1 MELRPQRSTRFLSGP
16 AALVC
21 AVCVAALLALGAPA
35 LAGADELVTPA
46 SPTKPPKGYRLSARE
61 AIKIADR
68 QRVVRGERR
77 ERGRLSSSAYEKA
90 PRRWQV
96 SYFEDSQERAQV
108 LVDDRTSKV
117 LEAWT
122 GPQVKWR
129 MARGYEG
136 AFGHKLNAPYVWIP
150 LCLFFL
156 APFVDFRRPLRL
168 LHLDLLVLLAFGV
181 SHVFFNRGEVATS
194 VPLVYPVLLY
204 LLARMLAIGFRRRE
218 RGERLVPYAPAWLL
232 GLGILFL
239 VGFRI
244 ALNVADSG
252 VIDVGYAGVIGADQI
267 MDGDGLYG
275 KFPEDNAHG
284 DTYGPLVYLLY
295 IPFEQ
300 AFPWS
305 GGWDDLPAAH
315 AAAIAFDLL
324 TALGLFVLGRRMR
337 AAAAGTVLGAAL
349 AYAWLAYPYSQ
360 FALQSNSNDSLV
372 AALLVWTLVVLSSPA
387 GRGVLTGAGFAAK
400 FATAALVPLLA
411 AGNGRRSL
419 RRLVFFALGLL
430 AVTAALTLPFLPDGG
445 FREIWDRTLGY
456 QADRDSP
463 FSIWGAAGGLEP
475 LQLAIAA
482 VVALLAAAVFF
493 VPRARTTGQ
502 VAALGAAVMVS
513 AQLVADHWFYLYIVW
528 FAPLVLVALFA
539 GLRTTTGASARQ
551 RGSARPDQQLL
562 DRDRPSVVAGL
573 DHDGV
578 DPRVL
583 V

>member
-1 MELRPQRSTRFLSGP
+1 MELRPQRSARFLSGL

-21 AVCVAALLALGAPA
+21 ALCVAALAALGAPA
-35 LAGADELVTPA
+35 TAGADELVTPA
-46 SPTKPPKGYRLSARE
+46 SSTKPPKGYRLSARE
-61 AIKIADR
+61 AIKIAAR
-68 QRVVRGERR
+68 QHVVREQRR
-77 ERGRLSSSAYEKA
+77 ERGRLSSSAYQKA

-96 SYFEDSQERAQV
+96 SYFEDSEERAQV
-108 LVDDRTSKV
+108 LVDDRTGKV
-117 LEAWT
+117 LEAWS

-150 LCLFFL
+150 LCLLFL
-156 APFVDFRRPLRL
+156 APFVDLRRPLRL

-181 SHVFFNRGEVATS
+181 SHIFFNRGEVATS

-218 RGERLVPYAPAWLL
+218 RGEPLVPYAPAWLL

-267 MDGDGLYG
+267 VDGDGLYG

-284 DTYGPLVYLLY
+284 DTYGSLVYLLY

-300 AFPWS
+300 ALPWS
-305 GGWDDLPAAH
+305 GAWDDLPAAH
-315 AAAIAFDLL
+315 AAAIGFDLF

-372 AALLVWTLVVLSSPA
+372 AALLVWTLVVITSPL

-400 FATAALVPLLA
+400 FATASLVPLLA
-411 AGNGRRSL
+411 AGNGRRSP
-419 RRLVFFALGLL
+419 RSLVFFAVALL
-430 AVTAALTLPFLPDGG
+430 AATAALILPFLPDGG

-463 FSIWGAAGGLEP
+463 FSIWGSVGGLDP
-475 LQLAIAA
+475 LQIAIVGA
-482 VVALLAAAVFF
+482 VALFAAAVFF
-493 VPRARTTGQ
+493 VPRWRTTAQ
-502 VAALGAAVMVS
+502 VAALGAAVLIS

-528 FAPLVLVALFA
+528 FSPLVLVALFA
-539 GLRTTTGASARQ
+539 GLRSTAGARGR
-551 RGSARPDQQLL
+551 RGSSAGVDENLL
-562 DRDRPSVVAGL
+562 DRGRPAIRAGV
-573 DHDGV
+573 DNDGV
-578 DPRVL
+578 DPGVL